1 MHVFLH
7 YRNYR
12 SWHSRSI
19 APLKDLVYSSAE
31 ESIPIPDYDWKCP
44 ACRYHHRLL
53 IYVCEVY
60 SSPAPEE
67 SEKEKPSKLLSAD
80 ESARTAVL
88 EAQNDV
94 SEKGGQP
101 EILKNRLK
109 INIRAASYGL
119 LKRLADLAE
128 ANDIMAILD
137 LMTDH
142 HENLEVQLM
151 GCMSLSTVILYFQV
165 WQESTS

>member
-1 MHVFLH
+1 M
-7 YRNYR
+7 
-12 SWHSRSI
+12 
-19 APLKDLVYSSAE
+19 
-31 ESIPIPDYDWKCP
+31 
-44 ACRYHHRLL
+44 
-53 IYVCEVY
+53 
-60 SSPAPEE
+60 
-67 SEKEKPSKLLSAD
+67 
-80 ESARTAVL
+80 
-88 EAQNDV
+88 
-94 SEKGGQP
+94 
-101 EILKNRLK
+101 K

-137 LMTDH
+137 LMTVH